1 MTAQCP
7 TQASPGADLGSV
19 SAEAEAR
26 LAELQPKLPA
36 IFHFDWRGIAVAGRL
51 EDGTPATVR
60 LVADLGAVPFSA
72 EDRARREA
80 ALALHGRRQLRRTPS
95 NRLTLTMTEPV
106 EAGNTMR
113 AIVTA
118 IALAL
123 IRGRPVIDAAE
134 PLMAGPRAAAA

>member
-7 TQASPGADLGSV
+7 AASDLASV
-19 SAEAEAR
+19 SAEAAAR

-51 EDGTPATVR
+51 EAGEQTMVR
-60 LVADLGAVPFSA
+60 LVADLGAVPYSA

-80 ALALHGRRQLRRTPS
+80 ALALHGRRQFRRTAG
-95 NRLTLTMTEPV
+95 NRLTLAMAEPV
-106 EAGNTMR
+106 EGATTMR
-113 AIVTA
+113 GIVAA

-123 IRGRPVIDAAE
+123 IKARPVIDAAE
-134 PLMAGPRAAAA
+134 PLMAGPRIASGATAA

>member
-7 TQASPGADLGSV
+7 VPGPTDLASV
-19 SAEAEAR
+19 SAEAAAK

-51 EDGTPATVR
+51 EAGGGRPVVR
-60 LVADLGAVPFSA
+60 LVADLGAVPYSA

-80 ALALHGRRQLRRTPS
+80 ALALHGRRQFRRTAS
-95 NRLTLTMTEPV
+95 NRLTLTMVEPV
-106 EAGNTMR
+106 DGENTMR

-123 IRGRPVIDAAE
+123 IKARPVIDAAE
-134 PLMAGPRAAAA
+134 PLMAGPRMAAA